1 MIRNETN
8 RHSHIRCLWKAI
20 EYLENRRIET
30 YALKRNKLSYNTR
43 VNSLN
48 FLYYFYVNLTTI
60 QKGETR
66 YKKNSHYGKNIFC
79 RKIDFAAG
87 WETDFFFLIWLTTQ
101 LPPPCISFHHF
112 VFNFCKIPFS
122 CKLKTP
128 AETAL
133 VYGESE
139 KKNILD

>member
-66 YKKNSHYGKNIFC
+66 LKKKLTLRQKYFLSKN
-79 RKIDFAAG
+79 
-87 WETDFFFLIWLTTQ
+87 
-101 LPPPCISFHHF
+101 
-112 VFNFCKIPFS
+112 
-122 CKLKTP
+122 
-128 AETAL
+128 
-133 VYGESE
+133 
-139 KKNILD
+139 

>member
-66 YKKNSHYGKNIFC
+66 WKKTHTTAKIFSVEKLILLQGEKLIFFSNLTYNTIAATMHFLPPFCLQFLQNSLFLQTQNSSWNCSSIWRIWK
-79 RKIDFAAG
+79 KK
-87 WETDFFFLIWLTTQ
+87 FFL
-101 LPPPCISFHHF
+101 
-112 VFNFCKIPFS
+112 
-122 CKLKTP
+122 
-128 AETAL
+128 
-133 VYGESE
+133 
-139 KKNILD
+139 D